1 MRLNLTIFIILIFFM
16 LISLST
22 IFSIGKYEYFI
33 KQIIFWAISFLIL
46 LSSNFISYSNLLK
59 DPYFKFFYGFIIL
72 MLILLFILPS
82 YHKMWFSF
90 LGFSIQPSEFSR
102 ILLVICLS
110 LFLGKFGEQLKNT
123 FFLFISFLIIFP
135 MVLLILLQPDL
146 GMVLIYVLTWL
157 VVVINFLS
165 KREIFQIFL
174 IIIFLSIISWFFILK
189 DYQKER
195 ILTFINP
202 ERKPLEEG
210 YNLKQLKITIGSA
223 GFLGKGYGKGT
234 QAKLGFLP
242 SAHTDF
248 ILASFVEERGFLGL
262 LFYIFLFIL
271 LLRTIILEANFI
283 KEPLGYVF
291 SYILAIHLGIRF
303 LLTTM
308 INLGIFPII
317 GLSVPFLSYGG
328 SHLISDFIL
337 LAIWHNFRYL

>member
-1 MRLNLTIFIILIFFM
+1 M

-22 IFSIGKYEYFI
+22 IFSIGKFDYFI

-46 LSSNFISYSNLLK
+46 LSSSLIFYNNLLK
-59 DPYFKFFYGFIIL
+59 DPYFKIFYGFVIL
-72 MLILLFILPS
+72 SLLSLFILPS
-82 YHKMWFSF
+82 YHRTWFSF

-110 LFLGKFGEQLKNT
+110 IFLSKFSNQLRNNI
-123 FFLFISFLIIFP
+123 FLLLSFLIISP
-135 MVLLILLQPDL
+135 IILLILLQPDL
-146 GMVLIYVLTWL
+146 GMVVVYLATWL
-157 VVVINFLS
+157 AAV
-165 KREIFQIFL
+165 
-174 IIIFLSIISWFFILK
+174 IIFLDKRQIIQLLLILFLFFIISWFFILK

-223 GFLGKGYGKGT
+223 GFFGKGYGKGT

-248 ILASFVEERGFLGL
+248 ILASFIEERGFLGF

-283 KEPLGYVF
+283 KEPLGYVY
-291 SYILAIHLGIRF
+291 SHILAIHLGVRF
-303 LLTTM
+303 LLTIM

-337 LAIWHNFRYL
+337 LSIWHNFRYL